1 MFKRTISFVIKSFVG
16 LLCLGVL
23 FVFIQSQQQSESTP
37 HLFGFSALTIL
48 SNSMQPEFSEGDV
61 IFIKQ
66 TEASDLVKDDI
77 ITFGTPEGNRVTHR
91 ITETNTQE
99 NHLSFTTKGDN
110 NNVIDAEP
118 VQEGQVIG
126 KVLFHI
132 PKLGFLSRFLSEP
145 IGFGLVIVLPLVAY
159 VGITVYERLSKPKS
173 TKNEEAI

>member
-1 MFKRTISFVIKSFVG
+1 MFKRTVSFVIKSFVG

-37 HLFGFSALTIL
+37 NIFGFSALTIL

-66 TEASDLVKDDI
+66 TQANDLEQNDI

-91 ITETNTQE
+91 ITETHNQE
-99 NHLSFTTKGDN
+99 NQLSFTTKGDN
-110 NNVIDAEP
+110 NNMVDAEP

-126 KVLFHI
+126 KVLFSI

-145 IGFGLVIVLPLVAY
+145 IGFGLIIVLPLVAF
-159 VGITVYERLSKPKS
+159 VCISVYERLSKPKS
-173 TKNEEAI
+173 NKNEEAI

>member
-1 MFKRTISFVIKSFVG
+1 MLKRTLSFVIKSFVG

-37 HLFGFSALTIL
+37 HLFGYSALTIL

-66 TEASDLVKDDI
+66 TQANELEQGDI
-77 ITFGTPEGNRVTHR
+77 ITFGTREGNRVTHR
-91 ITETNTQE
+91 ITETHNQE
-99 NHLSFTTKGDN
+99 NQISFTTKGDN

-126 KVLFHI
+126 KVLFSI
-132 PKLGFLSRFLSEP
+132 PMLGFISRFLSEP

-159 VGITVYERLSKPKS
+159 VCISVYERLSKPN
-173 TKNEEAI
+173 KNEEAI